1 MRLEHILPLLLL
13 IVFSATAGRAG
24 ERVIETMPPKRELT
38 PTQKEQAEDLKR
50 RIEAEKQRLAE
61 VRKPLDAIIAE
72 LKEPST
78 QLREASGATRQIATI
93 IDDNEKNLK
102 DVKSKE
108 AKEVYDKIEEQ
119 AKKLGNNGKEYL
131 AIAMEILEAKI
142 ALRLDR
148 EAKRDTKRNEDKLK
162 SAEQKKVRF
171 EERVIGRIRE
181 TVAALDD
188 KKREQE
194 AKLYDESAQL
204 RSMRAQ
210 LSMLY
215 GYEVESGAIAFVGSQ
230 ESGDSDIYKW
240 LDEQGAFIERL
251 SAWGYDDLANA
262 MFARVEKSN
271 DPFSGKALSDEA
283 RNYLN
288 KVGAKLR
295 LRKAISTKEM
305 REKMLMGQEAL
316 ALYQGVVDRLVPQ
329 TPAHVD
335 AVTELISARFEL
347 AENIYEIVQR
357 DALFVGEAPVAKALA
372 DPKAHKPFTADSLKA
387 LEPKALNQ
395 AAVDYINYLYASGL
409 EVATPLQARLQ
420 DTFMDLID
428 DYMAAREE
436 GDKTKENT
444 QYRYL
449 ERFSPIKLRLQHVME
464 DGYGSWPRIF
474 APASQQRAQIVENG
488 NLFVDDNMLDYT
500 EIWPNDKTVY
510 LHWMMMQAVMPDPL
524 FEKTAGGRPL
534 PKFDQGDPEEWKGL
548 SAAEKREEERV
559 LSRYPWMSDRVDN
572 IFAWQL
578 VGREKGASSKNAAV
592 QAMRQRGLYAWI
604 AARAELARSHLLW
617 ADAETDAAKKQV
629 ILEHAQKLVK
639 AATDAMGE
647 LDAGRSQIGEVDTIT
662 RSRGKLNIV
671 IPFNLF
677 MAAREIKNGNKE
689 KGAEW
694 ATLALNEAATLHGS
708 TSGGWR
714 GLANDALILVAEFN
728 KKNEIS
734 GSDDPA
740 AWPPALL
747 ATRAEKFLS
756 DGLAEERAGRMAKAK
771 EHFRNSRQLY
781 MIILDKGRDLTN
793 KAEREA
799 VMVKTLYNL
808 GAVSVKLED
817 FVTSIIANQALAQEF
832 RNDFA
837 DPERNYPPAQYPNVQ
852 RYFANALN
860 NLRAAAY
867 RQMMLTG
874 SRGDK
879 KNYID
884 ALLMNVRSSGRGEDY
899 VSLINTLKDMR
910 DYESAVNFIDNVPA
924 DNDYYR
930 ITQLMASDIY
940 LTLINQR
947 MRRVQEIKDAL
958 NPKPD
963 EDGNIPAEKVLKDE
977 EKKKLEQQ
985 LDGFMKEIAGYRQ
998 EADKYARK
1006 FIDLHREAVARW
1018 QKERE
1023 QEVRVGEA
1031 VERIR
1036 MQERTNLLQAMMI
1049 PILIA
1054 FESGEYASV
1063 LQMAPG
1069 YFETVEQQKEIPED
1083 QRAANRLTVLWLS
1096 FVSQHHMVDYAT
1108 ADLAAAAKNLEQAK
1122 QIQEEIKKYDTDN
1135 RYLGDAASLL
1145 GGAWL
1150 NLANRA
1156 RAAGQ
1161 EELDRQY
1168 SLNAVD
1174 WFDQAEGRIYE
1185 SLGVGVRNGATL
1197 TDQKLYA
1204 RAEDLLG
1211 KVVRFWSESLFTP
1224 RSLYQPGQG
1233 KDDMKEMN
1241 TAVASS
1247 LVAAFRP
1254 DKIAAA
1260 AQTSDEELVK
1270 QLNELVAGT
1279 KFEDHAENFNRALES
1294 ALKAYKDERRLMRSL
1309 EQAKQ
1314 IAESFAAPDKNVE
1327 ALLKRRAYLDNKPSL
1342 EQRNRLNRILL
1353 EAAYPKTLFIQPESP
1368 LLPSPVV
1375 TLTQAI
1381 VLEGFYTSAEGR
1393 RKAAI
1398 LMAMIDPES
1407 IKGRS
1412 AEEVVYGGR
1421 DEEGKGGYVGE
1432 LTKLISETEDEA
1444 LKARYNR
1451 VLHALGNPLVVAL
1464 YGVPDQ
1470 QGRLRDR
1477 SYHRARALVA
1487 TIQEFDRDNPTTEE
1501 LPIRDYLR
1509 NLDNALNFQNFI
1521 LQAKKNYARAM
1532 VENGNYASA
1541 ERYVRELGVLFPG
1554 DWTLSLDLG
1563 DIYTKMA
1570 MYEDKNGK
1578 REPRPYSNE
1587 AAKLYLQ
1594 GQMQINGVLKYAPMG
1609 SDPYWNAT
1617 LQSFESEV
1625 AALEARAKAGNDF
1638 AGAFKVRVTFFD
1650 PMTGESRESNPTI
1663 QDINTRGQR
1672 AAVDIQRMLDRPEP
1686 KVPEE
1691 VAEKMHKLLER
1702 LAKLGYSTQPAPQAQ
1717 APVAE

>member
-1 MRLEHILPLLLL
+1 MRLEHILPLMLLFVL
-13 IVFSATAGRAG
+13 SAAAARGG
-24 ERVIETMPPKRELT
+24 EKTIETMPPKREMT

-50 RIEAEKQRLAE
+50 RIEAEKKRLAE
-61 VRKPLDAIIAE
+61 VRKPLDAILAE
-72 LKEPST
+72 LKDPEA
-78 QLREASGATRQIATI
+78 QLREIGGATRQIGNI
-93 IDDNEKNLK
+93 IEDGEKTLK
-102 DVKSKE
+102 DIKSKE
-108 AKEVYDKIEEQ
+108 AKEVFDKIEEQ
-119 AKKLGNNGKEYL
+119 AKKLGSNGKEYAAL
-131 AIAMEILEAKI
+131 SMEIIEAKI
-142 ALRLDR
+142 AIRLDK
-148 EAKRDTKRNEDKLK
+148 EAKRDSKRNEEKLK
-162 SAEQKKVRF
+162 GAEQKKTRL
-171 EERVIGRIRE
+171 EERMTGRLRE
-181 TVAALDD
+181 TIAVLDD
-188 KKREQE
+188 KKREEE
-194 AKLYDESAQL
+194 AKLNDESAQL
-204 RSMRAQ
+204 RTMRAQ

-215 GYEVESGAIAFVGSQ
+215 GYEVESGAIAFAGSQ
-230 ESGDSDIYKW
+230 ESGDHNIFKW
-240 LDEQGAFIERL
+240 IDEQGTFIERL

-262 MFARVEKSN
+262 MFEKVEKSS

-295 LRKAISTKEM
+295 LRKAISSKDM
-305 REKMLMGQEAL
+305 REKMVMGQEAL
-316 ALYQGVVDRLVPQ
+316 TLYEGVVSRLVPQ
-329 TPAHVD
+329 TPAHVE

-347 AENIYEIVQR
+347 ADSIYETSLR
-357 DALFVGEAPVAKALA
+357 DALFAGDIPVAKALP
-372 DPKAHKPFTADSLKA
+372 DLKTYKPLTAEPLKA
-387 LEPKALNQ
+387 LDPKALNQ
-395 AAVDYINYLYASGL
+395 AATDYVNYLYASGMEL
-409 EVATPLQARLQ
+409 ALPLQQRLQ
-420 DTFMDLID
+420 DTFLDLID
-428 DYMAAREE
+428 DYMDARES

-464 DGYGSWPRIF
+464 DGYGNWPRIF
-474 APASQQRAQIVENG
+474 APGSPQRAEIVEKG
-488 NLFVDDNMLDYT
+488 NLFVDDNMTDYK

-510 LHWMMMQAVMPDPL
+510 LHWMMMQAVMPDPI
-524 FEKTAGGRPL
+524 FEKTSAGRPL
-534 PKFDQGDPEEWKGL
+534 PKFDQGDPDEWKEL
-548 SAAEKREEERV
+548 SAADKREEAMV
-559 LSRYPWMSDRVDN
+559 VTRYPWMGDRIDN
-572 IFAWQL
+572 IFTWHL
-578 VGREKGASSKNAAV
+578 VGKEKGASSKNPAM
-592 QAMRQRGLYAWI
+592 QAMRQRGLYSWI
-604 AARAELARSHLLW
+604 AARTELARSHLRW
-617 ADAETDAAKKQV
+617 ADAESDAATKQA

-639 AATDAMGE
+639 SATDAMNE
-647 LDAGRSQIGEVDTIT
+647 LDSGRSQIGEVDSIT
-662 RSRGKLNIV
+662 CNRGKLNVV

-677 MAAREIKNGNKE
+677 MAAREIRNGNKE

-728 KKNEIS
+728 KKNDIS

-756 DGLAEERAGRMAKAK
+756 DGLAEERAGRMSKARAN
-771 EHFRNSRQLY
+771 FNSSRELY
-781 MIILDKGRDLTN
+781 MIILDKARDITA
-793 KAEREA
+793 KTEREA
-799 VMVKTLYNL
+799 LLVKTLYNL

-817 FVTSIIANQALAQEF
+817 YVTAIIANQALAQEF

-837 DPERNYPPAQYPNVQ
+837 DPARNYPPEQFPNVQ

-860 NLRAAAY
+860 NLRAASY
-867 RQMMLTG
+867 RQMVLTG

-879 KNYID
+879 NNYID

-899 VSLINTLKDMR
+899 VELINTLKDMR

-947 MRRVQEIKDAL
+947 MRRVQELREAL

-963 EDGNIPAEKVLKDE
+963 EDGNIPAEKVLKDD
-977 EKKKLEQQ
+977 EKKKTEQQ
-985 LDGFMKEIAGYRQ
+985 LEGYIKEIAGYRQ

-1006 FIDLHREAVARW
+1006 FIDLHGAAVARW
-1018 QKERE
+1018 QKEEE
-1023 QEVRVGEA
+1023 QGVRVGEA
-1031 VERIR
+1031 VQRIR

-1054 FESGEYASV
+1054 FESGEYANV
-1063 LQMAPG
+1063 LKMTPDYYAA
-1069 YFETVEQQKEIPED
+1069 VEQQKEIPED

-1108 ADLAAAAKNLEQAK
+1108 VELAAAAQNLQ
-1122 QIQEEIKKYDTDN
+1122 QTQQVLEEMKKFDTEN
-1135 RYLGDAASLL
+1135 RHLGDAASLL

-1161 EELDRQY
+1161 DDLDRQY

-1174 WFDQAEGRIYE
+1174 WFDQAESRIYE

-1197 TDQKLYA
+1197 TEQKLYA
-1204 RAEDLLG
+1204 RAEDLLS
-1211 KVVRFWSESLFTP
+1211 KVVSFWSESLFTP
-1224 RSLYQPGQG
+1224 RSLFQPGQG
-1233 KDDMKEMN
+1233 KDGMKEMN
-1241 TAVASS
+1241 PAVASS
-1247 LVAAFRP
+1247 LVAAFRQ

-1260 AQTSDEELVK
+1260 AQASDEELVK
-1270 QLNELVAGT
+1270 QLNDLVAGV
-1279 KFEDHAENFNRALES
+1279 KFEDHAENFNRAIDS
-1294 ALKAYKDERRLMRSL
+1294 ALKAYKDERRLLRSL

-1353 EAAYPKTLFIQPESP
+1353 EAAYPKTLFTQPESP

-1375 TLTQAI
+1375 TLTQTI

-1393 RKAAI
+1393 RKAAV

-1412 AEEVVYGGR
+1412 AEEVVFGGR
-1421 DEEGKGGYVGE
+1421 EEGGKGGYVGE
-1432 LTKLISETEDEA
+1432 LTQLISETEDEA
-1444 LKARYNR
+1444 LKARYSR
-1451 VLHALGNPLVVAL
+1451 VLNALNNPLVVAL
-1464 YGVPDQ
+1464 YGVPDR

-1477 SYHRARALVA
+1477 SYHRARGQVA
-1487 TIQEFDRDNPTTEE
+1487 TMLEFDRDNPTTEDI
-1501 LPIRDYLR
+1501 PIRDYLR

-1521 LQAKKNYARAM
+1521 LLAKKNYARAM
-1532 VENGNYASA
+1532 VENGNYVNA
-1541 ERYVRELGVLFPG
+1541 ERYVKELGVLFPG

-1594 GQMQINGVLKYAPMG
+1594 GQMQINGVLKYAPLG

-1625 AALEARAKAGNDF
+1625 AALEARARAGDEF
-1638 AGAFKVRVTFFD
+1638 AGAFKVQVTFFD
-1650 PMTGESRESNPTI
+1650 PMTGESRASSPTI
-1663 QDINTRGQR
+1663 QDIKTRGLR

-1686 KVPEE
+1686 KVTEE
-1691 VAEKMHKLLER
+1691 VEEKMRKLLER
-1702 LAKLGYSTQPAPQAQ
+1702 LAKLGYSPAA
-1717 APVAE
+1717 AAATAE